1 MQIETE
7 DIAYRDGDARLT
19 GFLAFDATR
28 TGKRPGVL
36 VVHGG
41 AGLDDHARAR
51 ARRFAEEGFVALAC
65 DMYGDGVIGNRE
77 RTMSVIQS
85 LRTDRRALMRR
96 AQAAVDV
103 LRAHDH
109 VDGRLAA
116 VGYCFGGMVAL
127 EFARGGARLGGV
139 VCVHGN
145 LTTASS
151 EPSTIQ
157 ARILVCHGALDP
169 HAPMTQVL
177 TFAEEMTQAEVDYQL
192 IVYGAAMHG
201 FTHEHATGQ
210 QPGVRYHAQ
219 SDARSSAAIRAFLSE
234 LFG

>member
-103 LRAHDH
+103 LRAH
-109 VDGRLAA
+109 
-116 VGYCFGGMVAL
+116 
-127 EFARGGARLGGV
+127 
-139 VCVHGN
+139 
-145 LTTASS
+145 
-151 EPSTIQ
+151 
-157 ARILVCHGALDP
+157 
-169 HAPMTQVL
+169 
-177 TFAEEMTQAEVDYQL
+177 
-192 IVYGAAMHG
+192 
-201 FTHEHATGQ
+201 
-210 QPGVRYHAQ
+210 
-219 SDARSSAAIRAFLSE
+219 
-234 LFG
+234 